1 MSRAVAVAAA
11 LVLLAACGVGTRTE
25 RGPVSLAGGQVRQA
39 GPQELAV
46 DVPSC
51 LGDPELDELVED
63 GGEVGIR
70 IVTTMVVSG
79 DSPACLDEVQVT
91 LQEPLGDRD
100 VIDAESG
107 EILRVVEL
115 DPHLGSL
122 AGLCEDMDLEVAED
136 EPGLDTVEDA
146 IDAFVASGG
155 DFLANATFHGQQIR
169 YDGEVVGRMSVRS
182 MPAGGYLVTSAE
194 WCYPDDY

>member
-1 MSRAVAVAAA
+1 MTSRAVAAA
-11 LVLLAACGVGTRTE
+11 LVLLVGCGVGTQTE
-25 RGPVSLAGGQVRQA
+25 RGPVSLADGQVSQV
-39 GPQELAV
+39 GPQELVV

-51 LGDPELDELVED
+51 NGDPEVDELVED
-63 GGEVGIR
+63 DGEVRIR
-70 IVTTMVVSG
+70 VVTTMVVSG
-79 DSPACLDEVQVT
+79 DRDSCADSLEVA
-91 LQEPLGDRD
+91 LQQPLGDRD

-107 EILRVVEL
+107 GTLRVVEL
-115 DPHLGSL
+115 DTDPGSL
-122 AGLCEDMDLEVAED
+122 AGLCEDMDLSVAED

-155 DFLANATFHGQQIR
+155 EFLANATFQGQQIR
-169 YDGEVVGRMSVRS
+169 YEGEVVGRMSVRS